1 MDMPIVGIRE
11 SSTLVLSKFVPQLT
25 YDVPF
30 CTFFHA
36 ISVTFCSYL
45 GNDLIYKH
53 IGRLDVHVN
62 VSSSV
67 CI

>member
-30 CTFFHA
+30 CTFFMLSLSLFVP
-36 ISVTFCSYL
+36 IWGT
-45 GNDLIYKH
+45 I
-53 IGRLDVHVN
+53 
-62 VSSSV
+62 
-67 CI
+67 